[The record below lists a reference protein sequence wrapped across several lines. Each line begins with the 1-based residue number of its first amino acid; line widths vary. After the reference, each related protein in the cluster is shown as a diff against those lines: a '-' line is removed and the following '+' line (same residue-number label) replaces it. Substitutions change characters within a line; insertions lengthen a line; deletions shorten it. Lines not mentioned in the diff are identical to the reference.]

1 MYFIKTPRIM
11 ASKRQEQVAQMI
23 KRNFSIVLSN
33 EGLYIYGEALV
44 SVTDVKMS
52 PDLRLA
58 KIYVSIFNTEDKDIV
73 YDLLVQH
80 TPTLKYELVK
90 RIRKHVRRIPDI
102 QIYRDDLIDEMYNI
116 DDMLNN
122 L

>member
-1 MYFIKTPRIM
+1 M
-11 ASKRQEQVAQMI
+11 ASKRQEQVAALI
-23 KRNFSIVLSN
+23 KRNFSIVLTN
-33 EGLYIYGEALV
+33 EGLYIYGDALV

-58 KIYVSIFNTEDKDIV
+58 KIYVSIFNTDDKDAV
-73 YDLLVQH
+73 FDLIVQH
-80 TPTLKYELVK
+80 TATFKYELVK

-102 QIYRDDLIDEMYNI
+102 RIYRDDLLDEMYNI

-122 L
+122 LG